1 MAIRSKRFKKLLYI
15 TMFLICMLSF
25 LAAVTA
31 LVGAST
37 LNSLSNYMDP
47 YFLTSHGYESFEDF
61 LTESELIL
69 AMDPNEVDKHLEMWT
84 VAAIGAAILAMM
96 SLIYL
101 VAAVGVKDE
110 SGRIHLSRFDK
121 VFGEIQLMAITVIFF
136 GGGGLFLM
144 YVEDVVASIYGYG
157 YLKTGFEMTVEVA
170 ATMAIGLS
178 AAALGLALVL
188 SNAKKVKAN
197 HWLDNTI
204 VGWLFLKLYREVC
217 KGGSLMRKVVLI
229 AILLC
234 IMSATAF
241 LAPVALVLILVFI
254 PKMVHQYEAIKEGVQ
269 AVNDGDLEYK
279 IPSQGNGEFGQLA
292 AGINEMTNAINLAAQ
307 NEMRTQRMKTDLIS
321 NVSHD
326 LKTPLTSIVTYV
338 DLLKQDNL
346 SSEQRRT
353 YLDILSQKT
362 DRLCQLTD
370 DLFEAAKASSGT
382 MPVEMGTVDFLALLN
397 QSLGEMGERVEASSL
412 EFIIEHPEERYFVKA
427 DGRLLWRVISNLL
440 SNVLKYSQDQTRVY
454 VDFFRTGSMVT
465 MEIKNISRQSL
476 NMDPETLMERFK
488 RGDESR
494 TIEGSGLGLTIA
506 KDLMR
511 LMDGKIELSID
522 GDLFKAK
529 VSLKEAET
537 PEELL
542 AILQTQGPVTESAED
557 NYDCEED
564 IELKNI
570 NELIQTE

>member
-1 MAIRSKRFKKLLYI
+1 
-15 TMFLICMLSF
+15 
-25 LAAVTA
+25 
-31 LVGAST
+31 
-37 LNSLSNYMDP
+37 
-47 YFLTSHGYESFEDF
+47 
-61 LTESELIL
+61 
-69 AMDPNEVDKHLEMWT
+69 
-84 VAAIGAAILAMM
+84 
-96 SLIYL
+96 
-101 VAAVGVKDE
+101 
-110 SGRIHLSRFDK
+110 
-121 VFGEIQLMAITVIFF
+121 
-136 GGGGLFLM
+136 
-144 YVEDVVASIYGYG
+144 
-157 YLKTGFEMTVEVA
+157 
-170 ATMAIGLS
+170 
-178 AAALGLALVL
+178 
-188 SNAKKVKAN
+188 
-197 HWLDNTI
+197 
-204 VGWLFLKLYREVC
+204 
-217 KGGSLMRKVVLI
+217 MRKVVLI